1 MPAMVSCRSSA
12 LTRTSCVPLMM
23 RLPFGRTSVTI
34 AATESL
40 RFSDRVVSPVPV
52 WRELEPTSKP
62 ADAAPT
68 EGPLDAQITPDNS
81 YASLIAAI
89 NANEAVDLSAVT
101 DEAKVSIVLVSSL
114 TGDATTEGAA
124 LDAAVTAQTEALT
137 TLRADATANAV
148 INAKLT
154 AEGHTADDIVAI
166 RTDASGNTLVY
177 VDDRS

>member
-1 MPAMVSCRSSA
+1 MKTTLA
-12 LTRTSCVPLMM
+12 LTAALLATLTVPALAQDSPS
-23 RLPFGRTSVTI
+23 LSLS
-34 AATESL
+34 TE
-40 RFSDRVVSPVPV
+40 VSGDV
-52 WRELEPTSKP
+52 S
-62 ADAAPT
+62 APT
-68 EGPLDAQITPDNS
+68 EGPLDAQITTDNS

-101 DEAKVSIVLVSSL
+101 DEAKVSIVLVSTL
-114 TGDATTEGAA
+114 TGDAATEGAA
-124 LDAAVTAQTEALT
+124 LDAAVAAQAEALT

-148 INAKLT
+148 INAKLA

>member
-1 MPAMVSCRSSA
+1 MKTTLA
-12 LTRTSCVPLMM
+12 L
-23 RLPFGRTSVTI
+23 
-34 AATESL
+34 AATLLATLTLPAFAQDAPSL
-40 RFSDRVVSPVPV
+40 SLSTEVSGDVS
-52 WRELEPTSKP
+52 T
-62 ADAAPT
+62 DASSAPT
-68 EGPLDAQITPDNS
+68 EGPLDAQITTDNS

-101 DEAKVSIVLVSSL
+101 DEAKVSIVLVSTL

>member
-1 MPAMVSCRSSA
+1 MKTI
-12 LTRTSCVPLMM
+12 LPL
-23 RLPFGRTSVTI
+23 
-34 AATESL
+34 AATLLASL
-40 RFSDRVVSPVPV
+40 AFPALAQDTPSLSLSTEVSGDASTAMSS
-52 WRELEPTSKP
+52 EPA